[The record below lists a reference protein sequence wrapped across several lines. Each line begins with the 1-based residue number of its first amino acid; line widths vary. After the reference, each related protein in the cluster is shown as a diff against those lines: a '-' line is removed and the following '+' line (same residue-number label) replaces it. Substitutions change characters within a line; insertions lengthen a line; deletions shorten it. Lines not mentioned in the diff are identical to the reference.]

1 MINLSRYEQETIITY
16 NNEEKTANIY
26 TYDKSLI
33 RQINSRLSDFSDIK
47 LIRSGEDWAEYS
59 LPKSY
64 IKVRFPRQ
72 LSDEQRQAMAKR
84 MKNIRQ
90 GTNNNGN

>member
-1 MINLSRYEQETIITY
+1 MTNLSRYEQETIITY
-16 NNEEKTANIY
+16 NNEEKTANVY

-33 RQINSRLSDFSDIK
+33 RQINSRLSDFPDIK
-47 LIRSGEDWAEYS
+47 LIRNGEDWAEYS
-59 LPKSY
+59 LPKNY

-72 LSDEQRQAMAKR
+72 ISDEQRQAMAER
-84 MKNIRQ
+84 MKSIRQ